1 VAEAPAGMFIK
12 TKIKAVELD
21 NKTQEEPK
29 HNYIEESND
38 SSEEQLQET
47 EKQFDLLCHH
57 WD

>member
-1 VAEAPAGMFIK
+1 MAEAPAGMFIK
-12 TKIKAVELD
+12 TKLKAVELD
-21 NKTQEEPK
+21 NKTKEPK
-29 HNYIEESND
+29 HNYREESNA